1 MCGRVIQNTPLGE
14 IRVLFET
21 VNAVPNSA
29 PNYNGAPTQ
38 QLPVVRLDEEGRRSL
53 DLLRWGLIPF
63 WAKDPAI
70 GIRCINAMAETAA
83 AKPAFRD
90 AFRRRRCLVPVDGFY
105 EWQKRPAGKKQPY
118 AIVSAD
124 GKPFAMAGLWENW
137 KEPQSGET
145 VRTFTIITGEPNEL
159 VAPIHNRM
167 PVILPPSH
175 WRAWLGE
182 EPVPAEELPA
192 LLQPYPAERMRAY
205 PVNVRVGNVRNNDA
219 ALIEP
224 VALAS

>member
-1 MCGRVIQNTPLGE
+1 MGKEMCGRVIQKTPLGE

-21 VNAVPNSA
+21 INAVPNSA
-29 PNYNGAPTQ
+29 PNFNGAPTQ
-38 QLPVVRLDEEGRRSL
+38 LLPVVRLDEEGRRSL

-70 GIRCINAMAETAA
+70 SMRC
-83 AKPAFRD
+83 
-90 AFRRRRCLVPVDGFY
+90 CLVPVDGFY

-145 VRTFTIITGEPNEL
+145 VRTFTIITGPPNEL

-167 PVILPPSH
+167 PVILPSAH
-175 WRAWLGE
+175 WHAWLDE
-182 EPVPAEELPA
+182 EPVPAEELQA
-192 LLQPYPAERMRAY
+192 LLQPYPAELMRAY
-205 PVNVRVGNVRNNDA
+205 PVDVRVGNVRNNDA